1 MTLVGNSSELPQMWV
16 VTDQLPFP
24 PRNGITLPLFNYLA
38 GLKNSHCIRLVVLQD
53 GESNLPSSGIT
64 ANEDLYGPICFVRL
78 ARKSKFSRI
87 LGELYGKEMYQHGW
101 TYNPNGTE
109 LPATPSSILVS
120 PMSAVAKWNSVIN
133 GQFTKSVVYVAAV
146 NDCTAAEYYYRYQSH
161 FGNLKGLLKAA
172 IDNLRSRWIGAI
184 EAKLLQ
190 SYDAIL
196 LQTARDK
203 ELMGSL
209 ASQRIAAK
217 AVLAPNG
224 VNERFKSV
232 SNKNGKNVVFVGE
245 LSGEYGEIVGWLV
258 SDVWPQVVDR
268 CPESKLQ
275 IVGKGANETLLEK
288 IKSSRRAENVE
299 YVNDLSDVYQDA
311 MLAISPVFKGFGL
324 INKTVEAMACG
335 VPVVGGI
342 AAFNGIPGFTPNVH
356 GAVCDRKS
364 TGDFVKVISA
374 LIEDEE
380 KRRNIGEAGRK
391 LIAGG
396 FSWDRTIKILQNA
409 LAVGGPK

>member
-1 MTLVGNSSELPQMWV
+1 MTLEGHSSALPVVWV

-38 GLKNSHCIRLVVLQD
+38 GLKNSHRIRLVVLQD
-53 GESNLPSSGIT
+53 GECNLPFPSIK

-78 ARKSKFSRI
+78 ARRPKFSRI
-87 LGELYGKEMYQHGW
+87 LGELFGKEMYQHGW
-101 TYNPNGTE
+101 TYNPDGTE

-133 GQFTKSVVYVAAV
+133 RQYTRGVIYVAAV

-161 FGNLKGLLKAA
+161 FANVKGLLKAA

-190 SYDAIL
+190 PYDAIL

-217 AVLAPNG
+217 VVLAPNG
-224 VNERFKSV
+224 VNERFKLV
-232 SNKNGKNVVFVGE
+232 SNKNGKNIVFVGE
-245 LSGEYGEIVGWLV
+245 LSGEYGKIVEWLV
-258 SDVWPQVVDR
+258 SDVWSQVVDK

-275 IVGKGANETLLEK
+275 IVGKGASESLLEI
-288 IKSSRRAENVE
+288 IKASRRTENIE
-299 YVNDLSDVYQDA
+299 YVNDLSDVYKDA

-324 INKTVEAMACG
+324 INKTIEAMACG
-335 VPVVGGI
+335 VAVVGGS
-342 AAFNGIPGFTPNVH
+342 AAFNGIAGFTPNVH
-356 GAVCDRKS
+356 GAVCDQKS
-364 TGDFVKVISA
+364 AADFVKVISA

-380 KRRNIGEAGRK
+380 KRRDIGEAGRR

-396 FSWDRTIKILQNA
+396 FNWDRTNKILQSVLQA
-409 LAVGGPK
+409 GSPK

>member
-1 MTLVGNSSELPQMWV
+1 MTLEGNSSELPIMWV

-38 GLKNSHCIRLVVLQD
+38 GLKNSHCIRLVLLQD
-53 GESNLPSSGIT
+53 IESNLPLSSVK
-64 ANEDLYGPICFVRL
+64 ANEDLYGPICFARL
-78 ARKSKFSRI
+78 ARKPKFTRI
-87 LGELYGKEMYQHGW
+87 FGELLGKEMYQHGW
-101 TYNPNGTE
+101 AYNPNSTE
-109 LPATPSSILVS
+109 LPATPSAILVS
-120 PMSAVAKWNSVIN
+120 PMSAVAKWNSVIE
-133 GQFTKSVVYVAAV
+133 GQLTKDVVYVAAV

-161 FGNLKGLLKAA
+161 FGNLKGFFKAA

-190 SYDAIL
+190 PYDAIL

-209 ASQRIAAK
+209 ASQRIATK
-217 AVLAPNG
+217 VVLAPNG
-224 VNERFKSV
+224 VNDRFKFV
-232 SNKNGKNVVFVGE
+232 SNKSGKNIVFVGE

-258 SDVWPQVVDR
+258 GDVWPQVVDR

-275 IVGKGANETLLEK
+275 IVGKGASETLLAK
-288 IKSSRRAENVE
+288 IKSSPRAENIE
-299 YVNDLSDVYQDA
+299 YVNDLSDIYQDA

-335 VPVVGGI
+335 VTVVGGS

-356 GAVCDRKS
+356 GAVCDKKS
-364 TGDFVKVISA
+364 TADFVKVISA
-374 LIEDEE
+374 LIEDEN
-380 KRRNIGEAGRK
+380 KRRDIGEAGRT

-396 FSWDRTIKILQNA
+396 FSWEVTNKILQSV
-409 LAVGGPK
+409 LEVRSPD